1 MNLNELNEQ
10 SYSELEEYWVH
21 VFLNEIHYL

>member
-10 SYSELEEYWVH
+10 SYSELEKYGVH
-21 VFLNEIHYL
+21 VFLNEIHYP